1 MILSGNYCKD
11 CISKVGNDLKELE
24 RSLKP
29 KEEKHL
35 MSMVID
41 KTHKEKMHF
50 IEKEEDNKK

>member
-41 KTHKEKMHF
+41 KNHKEKMHF